1 MLKKVCVKQL
11 RKGMYVHNL
20 RCGWLN
26 HPFALNQFKIST
38 DQHLAKIL
46 ASGITSIEIDISK
59 GEDVYV
65 EPPKK
70 ENVSLRDAVNLLA
83 NKAPEKITVQAE
95 MGAAKVAFSEAE
107 SFIVNMMSS
116 AKMGQHVELEL
127 VNPVINKLCDSIL
140 RNSNAL
146 LGLSR
151 IRSMDQYTF
160 EHSVSF
166 SVLMMS
172 FAKSMG
178 KSKHFIRLVGIGG
191 LLHDIGKTMTPDHIL
206 NKPGKLTPEEFV
218 IMREHVVHSRLIL
231 EKTEGLAAESLDIA
245 AMHHEKFDGNGYPNG
260 LKGDQIS
267 LAGQMSAVVDVYDAL
282 TAERCYHKGREPAE
296 ALKFLLKEAGSHFN
310 PILVHKFIQSV
321 GIYPA
326 GSLVLLNNGFL
337 ATVIEVQ
344 DNMLKPIVEI
354 FLNTKKRAYV
364 TRRLV
369 DLSIEVELKIVSVES
384 YVKWNIKPE
393 ISKC

>member
-1 MLKKVCVKQL
+1 MLKKVSAKQL
-11 RKGMYVHNL
+11 RKGMYVNDL
-20 RCGWLN
+20 SCGWLN
-26 HPFALNQFKIST
+26 HPFTLNQFKIKT
-38 DQHLAKIL
+38 QQDLEKIL
-46 ASGITSIEIDISK
+46 AAGVKTIEIDTCK
-59 GEDVYV
+59 GLDVYV
-65 EPPKK
+65 EQRRTD
-70 ENVSLRDAVNLLA
+70 NASLREAVNLLT
-83 NKAPEKITVQAE
+83 NKQAEKITAQEE
-95 MGAAKVAFSEAE
+95 MGAAKIAFSEAE
-107 SFIVNMMSS
+107 SFIANMMGS

-191 LLHDIGKTMTPDHIL
+191 LLHDIGKTMTPEHIL
-206 NKPGKLTPEEFV
+206 NKPGKLTAEEFV
-218 IMREHVVHSRLIL
+218 IMQQHVVHSRLIL
-231 EKTEGLAAESLDIA
+231 EKTKDLSQVSMDIA
-245 AMHHEKFDGNGYPNG
+245 VMHHEKFDGNGYPRG

-296 ALKFLLKEAGSHFN
+296 ALKYLLKAAGTHFN
-310 PILVHKFIQSV
+310 PILVHQFIQSV

-337 ATVIEVQ
+337 ATVVEVKE
-344 DNMLKPIVEI
+344 NMLKPIVEI
-354 FLNTKKRAYV
+354 FLNSKTLICIARK
-364 TRRLV
+364 LV
-369 DLSIEVELKIVSVES
+369 DLSVETELKIVSVES
-384 YVKWNIKPE
+384 YVKWNLNPGD
-393 ISKC
+393 